1 MNGISNNVYTAPKEY
16 NSLRR
21 DFNFLKL
28 RYNEEILFSLE
39 GTAKKLYKDILEK
52 TNTTPLLKNAED
64 LFKNIREDV
73 IAQKEFKVKSNE
85 TLILI
90 LSSILT
96 IVLGY
101 NGIKLMVNDIL
112 VKIPYIKWYV
122 NMHPLRTTLGIWC
135 FLILIMTWLN
145 LKGGK

>member
-1 MNGISNNVYTAPKEY
+1 M
-16 NSLRR
+16 
-21 DFNFLKL
+21 LK
-28 RYNEEILFSLE
+28 
-39 GTAKKLYKDILEK
+39 
-52 TNTTPLLKNAED
+52 
-64 LFKNIREDV
+64 
-73 IAQKEFKVKSNE
+73 KEFKVKSNE

-135 FLILIMTWLN
+135 FFNFNYDMVKLK
-145 LKGGK
+145 KGGK